1 MQHAKT
7 KQTKVCAGIAQPSG
21 EKNAPDKASGEI
33 SGEHT
38 KLLSLCRSK
47 ISFSESYL
55 AIIIYCKLG
64 RLNSKIIVTNFLIL
78 KVGCVCV
85 WREVGGVNI
94 NDLVTVVTKKISL
107 EAQAGDVSKIKG
119 GGNVFDL

>member
-21 EKNAPDKASGEI
+21 EKNVPDKASGKI

-38 KLLSLCRSK
+38 KLLSPCHSK
-47 ISFSESYL
+47 IFFYESYL

-78 KVGCVCV
+78 KVGGVCV
-85 WREVGGVNI
+85 ER
-94 NDLVTVVTKKISL
+94 
-107 EAQAGDVSKIKG
+107 G
-119 GGNVFDL
+119 GGS

>member
-1 MQHAKT
+1 M
-7 KQTKVCAGIAQPSG
+7 
-21 EKNAPDKASGEI
+21 
-33 SGEHT
+33 
-38 KLLSLCRSK
+38 
-47 ISFSESYL
+47 
-55 AIIIYCKLG
+55 
-64 RLNSKIIVTNFLIL
+64 
-78 KVGCVCV
+78 